1 MGAGLGARYW
11 KLWTASTISNLGDGT
26 STIAYPWLATVLT
39 RDPLLI
45 AGVGVASR
53 LPWLLFSLHAGAI
66 VDRSDRRRLMI
77 TMNLARTGITA
88 VVVAMILL
96 DAMSIPALYLAAV
109 LLGCA
114 EVLYDNSAQTI
125 MPRLVAPDRLE
136 RANGNLWGA
145 EQVTNQF
152 IGPPLGGLLIGIGL
166 AVPFILDT
174 VTFAAA
180 ALLLVLIGGTYR
192 AGTDPDMT
200 GRDTTGPDTT
210 GPDTT
215 GPDTTGP
222 DSTGPDTTGPDST
235 GPEKAGPGN
244 PEERRRPM
252 RAEIAEGFRWL
263 WGHELLRTLAIVLG
277 IINLAATLAF
287 ATFVLFVQE
296 VLDLGPAG
304 FGLLSTATAV
314 GAVLG
319 SALTANVT
327 KRIGPGACLI
337 TTLAAGIIVPLV
349 IGVTSSAI
357 VVGVVSVAYGFT
369 VVLWNVIT
377 VSLRQS
383 IIPDHLL
390 GRVNSVYRFFGW
402 GGLPIGALVGGA
414 LVSLIEPFGGREL
427 ALRSPFLVCAGIH
440 LVVLVAIGSR
450 LSTSRIEAARS
461 ETSAASGAS
470 EGAAG
475 ADAR

>member
-1 MGAGLGARYW
+1 MTVGPDPVTGPRPDPGGRLARWRAARGRAARTARAARSPSPRLGPRYW
-11 KLWTASTISNLGDGT
+11 KLWAASTISNLGDGT

-45 AGVGVASR
+45 AGVGVATR
-53 LPWLLFSLHAGAI
+53 LPWLLFSLHAGVI

-77 TMNLARTGITA
+77 AMNVARTGITA
-88 VVVAMILL
+88 VVVALILL
-96 DAMSIPALYLAAV
+96 DAMSIPALYLAAI

-125 MPRLVAPDRLE
+125 MPRLVSAERLE

-152 IGPPLGGLLIGIGL
+152 IGPPLGGFLIGLGL

-180 ALLLVLIGGTYR
+180 AVLLVLIGGTYR
-192 AGTDPDMT
+192 AGPAP
-200 GRDTTGPDTT
+200 GAVAPSGGPV
-210 GPDTT
+210 P
-215 GPDTTGP
+215 
-222 DSTGPDTTGPDST
+222 
-235 GPEKAGPGN
+235 
-244 PEERRRPM
+244 RRPM
-252 RAEIAEGFRWL
+252 RVEIAEGFRWL

-287 ATFVLFVQE
+287 ATFVLYVQE
-296 VLDLGPAG
+296 ILGLGPTG
-304 FGLLSTATAV
+304 FGILSTATAV

-319 SALTANVT
+319 SALTADVT
-327 KRIGPGACLI
+327 RRVGPGACLLA
-337 TTLAAGIIVPLV
+337 TLVAGIVVPLV
-349 IGVTSSAI
+349 IGLTSSAV
-357 VVGVVSVAYGFT
+357 VVGVVSIGFGFT

-414 LVSLIEPFGGREL
+414 LVSLVEPFGGRDL
-427 ALRSPFLVCAGIH
+427 ALRTPFLACAAIH
-440 LVVLVAIGSR
+440 LAVLCAVGSR
-450 LSTSRIEAARS
+450 LSTAKIEAARA
-461 ETSAASGAS
+461 EAPAT
-470 EGAAG
+470 
-475 ADAR
+475 R